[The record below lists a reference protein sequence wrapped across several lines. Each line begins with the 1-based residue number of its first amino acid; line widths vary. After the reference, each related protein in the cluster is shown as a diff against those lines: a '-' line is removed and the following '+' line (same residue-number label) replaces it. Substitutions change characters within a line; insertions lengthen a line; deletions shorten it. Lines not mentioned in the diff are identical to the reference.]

1 MRLLNTFFKRPP
13 TPPVNFVTILL
24 MKKWASGILSFFL
37 LAGCTAHRIFYFPD
51 SKLYVDPDK
60 LGLPYE
66 VVTYPSL
73 NGKQLVGVY
82 FKAEGPAVGTVVH
95 CHGNAHNV
103 SDHFP
108 LALFLR
114 KGGFDVLSFDYQG
127 FGASEGRP
135 SPEGTIEDA
144 VASVHYASS
153 RLAPGAQGVVLF
165 GQSLGVAVAVGA
177 AVREPAVKALVLE
190 GGFNSYRVIT
200 RTVLR
205 RSWILWPVSAI
216 LPPILVRKTWDPEK
230 IVAEISPRP
239 LLVIHG
245 TADRVVPAVLS
256 ERLFARAREP
266 KKLWLIPGAGHLQ
279 CHRVAGAAY
288 EEKVI
293 GFYRRALGLTE
304 NN

>member
-1 MRLLNTFFKRPP
+1 
-13 TPPVNFVTILL
+13 
-24 MKKWASGILSFFL
+24 MKQWAVAIIAVLFLS
-37 LAGCTAHRIFYFPD
+37 GCTAHRLFYFPD

-60 LGLPYE
+60 LGLSYE

-73 NGKQLVGVY
+73 NGKKLVGVY
-82 FKAEGPAVGTVVH
+82 FKAQGPTVGTVVH

-114 KGGFDVLSFDYQG
+114 KGGFDILSFDYQG
-127 FGASEGRP
+127 FGASEGLP

-144 VASVHYASS
+144 VASVRYAVS
-153 RLAPGAQGVVLF
+153 RLAPGARGVVFF

-177 AVREPAVKALVLE
+177 AAREPAVKALALE

-205 RSWILWPVSAI
+205 RSWILWPISAL
-216 LPPILVRKTWDPEK
+216 LPPILIRKTWDPEK
-230 IVAEISPRP
+230 VVADLAPRP

-256 ERLFARAREP
+256 ERLFALAREP
-266 KKLWLIPGAGHLQ
+266 KELWLIAGAGHLQ

-288 EEKVI
+288 EEKII
-293 GFYRRALGLTE
+293 GFFHRALGLTE
-304 NN
+304 KN